1 MTALSV
7 WQPFRDLTSLT
18 EQLDTTFRSFLPVT
32 DSLEQSLLTASTVIP
47 RADIYE
53 EDDRVMIELDV
64 AGMSEDDLDITLE
77 AGNLSVR
84 GERKPSTHGRYQRRE
99 RSYGSFTRTF
109 TLPTTVDPASIQ
121 ARCEHGVLHIAMA
134 KKVEARAR
142 KVPIGEQVPGSMAKR
157 ISASTA

>member
-18 EQLDTTFRSFLPVT
+18 EQVDKTFRSFLPLT
-32 DSLEQSLLTASTVIP
+32 DSLEQSLLTASAVIP

-64 AGMSEDDLDITLE
+64 AGMSEDDLDISLE
-77 AGNLSVR
+77 GNNLSVT
-84 GERKPSTHGRYQRRE
+84 GERKPSSHSRYQRRE

-109 TLPTTVDPASIQ
+109 TLPATVDPASIQ
-121 ARCEHGVLHIAMA
+121 ARCEHGVLYIAMA
-134 KKVEARAR
+134 KKMEARAR
-142 KVPIGEQVPGSMAKR
+142 KIPIGEQVSGSMVKR

>member
-18 EQLDTTFRSFLPVT
+18 EQLDKTFRTFLPVT
-32 DSLEQSLLTASTVIP
+32 DSLEQSLLTASAVIP

-64 AGMSEDDLDITLE
+64 AGMSEDDLNISLE
-77 AGNLSVR
+77 GNDLSVS
-84 GERKPSTHGRYQRRE
+84 GERKPSIHGRCQRRE

-109 TLPTTVDPASIQ
+109 TLPTTVDLASIQ
-121 ARCEHGVLHIAMA
+121 ARCEHGVLHIVMA

-142 KVPIGEQVPGSMAKR
+142 KIPIGAQVSGSMAKR
-157 ISASTA
+157 ISAGTA